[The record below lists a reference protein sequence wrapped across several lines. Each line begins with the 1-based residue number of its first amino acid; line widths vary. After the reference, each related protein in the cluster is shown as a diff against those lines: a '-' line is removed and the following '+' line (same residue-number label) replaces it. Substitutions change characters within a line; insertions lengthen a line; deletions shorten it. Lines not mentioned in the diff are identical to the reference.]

1 MSSLPVEEDPS
12 TCDSPGWILLGS
24 MPTGMISVVSDANP
38 MSVLVVFIAVFPLA
52 LNFKVITRDA
62 SPAISQIGPY
72 P

>member
-1 MSSLPVEEDPS
+1 MSQLPVEEDPS
-12 TCDSPGWILLGS
+12 TCDSPGWILLTS
-24 MPTGMISVVSDANP
+24 MPTGMISVGDANL
-38 MSVLVVFIAVFPLA
+38 MGVLVVFIAVFPLA

>member
-1 MSSLPVEEDPS
+1 
-12 TCDSPGWILLGS
+12 

-38 MSVLVVFIAVFPLA
+38 MRVLVVFIAVFPLA

>member
-1 MSSLPVEEDPS
+1 MSRLPVEEDPS

-24 MPTGMISVVSDANP
+24 MPTGMISVGDANL
-38 MSVLVVFIAVFPLA
+38 MRVLVVFIAVFPLA

-62 SPAISQIGPY
+62 SPAIPQVGPY